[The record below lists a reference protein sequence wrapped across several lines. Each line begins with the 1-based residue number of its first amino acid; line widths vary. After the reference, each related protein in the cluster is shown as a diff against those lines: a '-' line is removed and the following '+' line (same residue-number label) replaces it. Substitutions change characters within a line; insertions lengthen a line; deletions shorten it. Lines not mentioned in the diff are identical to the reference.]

1 MHCRFL
7 TLLLVLSAALL
18 SPAAAGGKPDKKA
31 SVSFHIQGDA
41 TENPRMIFAQEMNG
55 KAMNFRRVPE
65 VGTKDIAS
73 YTPFP
78 SAGGGDFGAVFRLK
92 RSAASRLSA
101 ISNASQGRWLAAMVN
116 GRIVDGVILDKQIDD
131 GVMVIWKG
139 ITLEDIAVL
148 DETLTRTGAEGEK
161 KKKN

>member
-1 MHCRFL
+1 MPFRL
-7 TLLLVLSAALL
+7 VTLMLVFSAALL
-18 SPAAAGGKPDKKA
+18 SPAAAGGKPDQKA

-41 TENPRMIFAQEMNG
+41 TENPKMIFSQEMNG
-55 KAMNFRRVPE
+55 KTMNFRRVPE

-73 YTPFP
+73 YTLFP
-78 SAGGGDFGAVFRLK
+78 SAGGGDYGAVFRLK

-139 ITLEDIAVL
+139 ISLEDIAVL

-161 KKKN
+161 EKKN

>member
-1 MHCRFL
+1 MPYHFL
-7 TLLLVLSAALL
+7 ALLLAVSAALL
-18 SPAAAGGKPDKKA
+18 APVAAGGKPDKKA

-41 TENPRMIFAQEMNG
+41 TEHPKMIFAQEMNG
-55 KAMNFRRVPE
+55 KNMNFRRVPE
-65 VGTKDIAS
+65 VSTKDVAS

-78 SAGGGDFGAVFRLK
+78 SAGGGDYGAVFRLK

-116 GRIVDGVILDKQIDD
+116 GRIVDGVFLDKQIDD

-139 ITLEDIAVL
+139 ITLEDIAAL